1 VILGFVP
8 GRYEKCDCECF
19 VSASVCDTRMC
30 EDIDIVNCVVCVCV
44 MTVTVFLPLF
54 EDLRRFA
61 VFPFTR
67 AATAALVYCQPRAR
81 CQHGVLQC
89 RTDGFP
95 IYCREYCVVASQ
107 LSGGAHK
114 GTMIGV
120 LSHAGR
126 CGSGLA

>member
-1 VILGFVP
+1 VSGRWVLPVSTHPFVYCDVTCITAGAGNAVVLGFVP

-30 EDIDIVNCVVCVCV
+30 EDHGDIVYCVVCVCV

-67 AATAALVYCQPRAR
+67 AASAALVYCQPHAR
-81 CQHGVLQC
+81 CQHGVL
-89 RTDGFP
+89 
-95 IYCREYCVVASQ
+95 
-107 LSGGAHK
+107 
-114 GTMIGV
+114 
-120 LSHAGR
+120 
-126 CGSGLA
+126 